1 MGPITLEASRLS
13 GCHNMLL
20 LMINT
25 TPVGMLPDVDATPWP
40 EEVPLPRASVYD
52 LIYAP
57 FQTRLLKSA
66 RQAGLPAANGLGML
80 IEQAALALE
89 RWTGRPV
96 PREAMWAEVL

>member
-1 MGPITLEASRLS
+1 MV
-13 GCHNMLL
+13 
-20 LMINT
+20 NT
-25 TPVGMLPDVDATPWP
+25 TPVGMVPDIDATPWP
-40 EEVPLPRASVYD
+40 EEVPLPQAAVYD

-66 RQAGLPAANGLGML
+66 GAAGLQTANGLGML
-80 IEQAALALE
+80 VEQAALSLE